1 MFGAD
6 GAPLHYG
13 RSLTYRFAA
22 SAAVSLGAVTGHT
35 PLTPGASRRIA
46 SGSLR
51 HFLDRGA
58 LTSDGLLSLGW
69 YGPHE
74 ASLQEYSGPA
84 SPYWAS
90 KAFVALLAPADHAL
104 WTDTEEP
111 APVEEADRVL
121 ALPGP
126 GLLLQS
132 TRADGTVRLHNHG
145 SDHVRPHEG
154 ESADGDDPHYG
165 RLAYSTRTGP
175 TAPAN
180 VADNHLSVEVAR
192 RPSVRRRVHPLGAGH
207 GDGWGWAASWHRPV
221 FVAGPPMVPG
231 LTVESVTVARG
242 ELELRAHRVVG
253 APPGSRVTLTGW
265 ATGPEEATASALH
278 GLHGWDDPAP
288 ESLPAPQGTAW
299 TAWARVPRLS
309 GGCGGTTVHL
319 ALASLTAG
327 PDAPS
332 LDRAVTDVRVDDGTV
347 EVTWADDGS
356 RTHVAFGPPEVSH
369 TRP

>member
-6 GAPLHYG
+6 GAPLHFG

-46 SGSLR
+46 SGALR

-58 LTSDGLLSLGW
+58 LTSEGLLSLGW

-121 ALPGP
+121 SLPGP
-126 GLLLQS
+126 GLLLQA

-154 ESADGDDPHYG
+154 ESAADDDPHYG

-175 TAPAN
+175 TARAN
-180 VADNHLSVEVAR
+180 VADNHLSVEVVVSQPQCAPAHPSPGRGAQRRLGLGRLLAPAR
-192 RPSVRRRVHPLGAGH
+192 VRRGPADGAGPESRERHGRARQSGAARAPCGGGAARIAGHPHRLGHRTRGADGVRPARPVRLGRPGPGAGPRAAGHRLDPLGPRAPPHRRLRGHHRASRPGVPHHRAGTPRRRWSVR
-207 GDGWGWAASWHRPV
+207 
-221 FVAGPPMVPG
+221 
-231 LTVESVTVARG
+231 
-242 ELELRAHRVVG
+242 
-253 APPGSRVTLTGW
+253 
-265 ATGPEEATASALH
+265 
-278 GLHGWDDPAP
+278 
-288 ESLPAPQGTAW
+288 
-299 TAWARVPRLS
+299 
-309 GGCGGTTVHL
+309 
-319 ALASLTAG
+319 
-327 PDAPS
+327 
-332 LDRAVTDVRVDDGTV
+332 
-347 EVTWADDGS
+347 
-356 RTHVAFGPPEVSH
+356 
-369 TRP
+369 